1 MNQSSS
7 AWSGE
12 ALALPG
18 NRHKEND
25 DFRKSATGKTKP
37 GHKQIV
43 SKGSLEVSRLR
54 PRTNHDDNE
63 RTSSPKPI
71 QQAPAAHQRQKSG
84 GLGRRVLSKVT
95 SAALRSKSVSR
106 RANENHSDSSSTR
119 LARLGTETGEINT
132 SSRISNYTK
141 DGFDGTETLH
151 DMSYHAK
158 SMKNNIAIY
167 PSRGTV
173 TAPYLE
179 VTTSPDRS
187 VTDKP
192 GNRSLWVTIDVKAVQ
207 AGASAGASAGSGHYR
222 LVAFSEPLQPNIT
235 NVLVEVIA
243 AEGFEVAEIMGHTR
257 YPLLYTG
264 QSFTVLV
271 RVMRASMTN
280 KRRETSQPSDEDGFE
295 ELCSEIETLLS
306 SKCIDAE
313 VLSVKGLADL
323 HHDAPWLEL
332 DTEVNGKGGNEV
344 SRQPDEARKVWQH
357 MRRLSRSR
365 QGSGSL
371 QLDRWRSSPSLS
383 DRIESVGLVQS
394 LRDIAL
400 ANKRS
405 VDEETLREWRD
416 RTERG
421 LATTHSAERP
431 VRLESATSVPWL

>member
-1 MNQSSS
+1 MPQISHRAAAPRRSRHLEIRPLSDLYRARHQGCPTSDRQSPEMNQSSS

-313 VLSVKGLADL
+313 VLSVKVTYSSPGL
-323 HHDAPWLEL
+323 PL
-332 DTEVNGKGGNEV
+332 DT
-344 SRQPDEARKVWQH
+344 
-357 MRRLSRSR
+357 
-365 QGSGSL
+365 SL
-371 QLDRWRSSPSLS
+371 
-383 DRIESVGLVQS
+383 LV
-394 LRDIAL
+394 R
-400 ANKRS
+400 
-405 VDEETLREWRD
+405 
-416 RTERG
+416 
-421 LATTHSAERP
+421 HSF
-431 VRLESATSVPWL
+431 RLEHDQIAALSLGTSSSKEEALHMSTAPYYKEDPLLLPINNSRHFQG